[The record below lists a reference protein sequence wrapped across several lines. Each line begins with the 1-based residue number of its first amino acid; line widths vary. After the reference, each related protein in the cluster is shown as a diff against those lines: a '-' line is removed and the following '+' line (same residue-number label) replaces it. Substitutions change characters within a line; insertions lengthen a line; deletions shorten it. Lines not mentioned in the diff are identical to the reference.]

1 MEILRETIRSLVSN
15 KMRTFLSMLGII
27 IGITSVIAVISLGQG
42 TTQNLTD
49 TVSSLGSNV
58 LIITPG
64 RTTIRAGTSS
74 SNNTLTVNDAN
85 DIKNY
90 APSVKSTAPVLQG
103 SFLLKNNDLNI
114 NSTLL
119 SSNNDVF
126 SILKLELSDGRFY
139 NFEDIEQKRNVMV
152 IGYEIANE
160 LFPNENPIGKNISV
174 MQNVSNSFTR
184 KINFEIIGV
193 IKETGSKLL
202 YNIDTT
208 VLIPISTGDARLF
221 QTNGNVPQILAS
233 AQSQELSN
241 SAQIEIDTILYNK
254 FGSESFNIMS
264 QDAILDVIGNITGI
278 MSFILV
284 AIAAISLVVGGIGI
298 MNIML
303 VSVSERTK
311 EIGIKM
317 AIGASR
323 RRILFEFIFES
334 IAITFIAGI
343 IGIIFGILLSNGIAS
358 LAREYSL
365 SALISWQSILSSFG
379 ISVAVGLFFGIYP
392 ANKASKLSPIEALRY
407 E

>member
-1 MEILRETIRSLVSN
+1 MEILRETIRSLISN
-15 KMRTFLSMLGII
+15 KLRTFLSMLGII
-27 IGITSVIAVISLGQG
+27 IGITSVIAVISLGEG
-42 TTQNLTD
+42 TTQNLTES
-49 TVSSLGSNV
+49 VSSLGSNV

-64 RTTIRAGTSS
+64 KTTIRAGSSS
-74 SNNTLTVNDAN
+74 SNNSLTVDDAN
-85 DIKNY
+85 NIKY
-90 APSVKSTAPVLQG
+90 SAPSVRSTSPVLQG
-103 SFLLKNNDLNI
+103 SFLLKKDDLNI

-119 SSNNDVF
+119 SSNNDIV
-126 SILKLELSDGRFY
+126 SILNLELSDGKFY
-139 NFEDIEQKRNVMV
+139 DSTDMEEKRNVMV

-160 LFPNENPIGKNISV
+160 LYPNENPIGKNISV
-174 MQNVSNSFTR
+174 MQNISNSLTR
-184 KINFEIIGV
+184 KVNFEIIGV
-193 IKETGSKLL
+193 MKETGSKLL

-208 VLIPISTGDARLF
+208 VLIPFSTGDARLF
-221 QTNGNVPQILAS
+221 QSNGNVQQILAS
-233 AQSQELSN
+233 AQSQEMSKT
-241 SAQIEIDTILYNK
+241 AQIEIDTILYNK

-264 QDAILDVIGNITGI
+264 QDAILEVIGNVTGI

-323 RRILFEFIFES
+323 KRILFEFIFES

-358 LAREYSL
+358 LAKEFNL
-365 SALISWQSILSSFG
+365 SALISWQAIFGSFG

>member
-15 KMRTFLSMLGII
+15 KLRTFLSMLGII

-42 TTQNLTD
+42 TTQNLTES
-49 TVSSLGSNV
+49 VSSLGSNV

-64 RTTIRAGTSS
+64 RTTIRAGASSS
-74 SNNTLTVNDAN
+74 SNSLTVDDAN
-85 DIKNY
+85 NIKNS
-90 APSVKSTAPVLQG
+90 APSVRATAPVLQG
-103 SFLLKNNDLNI
+103 SFLLKKDDLNI

-119 SSNNDVF
+119 SSNNDIV
-126 SILKLELSDGRFY
+126 SILNLELSEGRFY
-139 NFEDIEQKRNVMV
+139 NTTDLEEKRNVMV

-160 LFPNENPIGKNISV
+160 LYPNENPIGKSIAV
-174 MQNVSNSFTR
+174 MQNISNSLTR
-184 KINFEIIGV
+184 KVNFEIIGV
-193 IKETGSKLL
+193 MKETGSKLL

-208 VLIPISTGDARLF
+208 VLIPFSTGDARLF
-221 QTNGNVPQILAS
+221 QSNGQVAQILAS
-233 AQSQELSN
+233 AQSQEMSK

-264 QDAILDVIGNITGI
+264 QDAILEVIGNVTGI

-323 RRILFEFIFES
+323 KRILFEFIFES

-358 LAREYSL
+358 LAKEYSL
-365 SALISWQSILSSFG
+365 NALISWQSILSSFG

>member
-58 LIITPG
+58 LIITPW

>member
-1 MEILRETIRSLVSN
+1 MEILRETFRSLLSN
-15 KMRTFLSMLGII
+15 KLRTFLSMLGII
-27 IGITSVIAVISLGQG
+27 IGITSVIAVISLGEG
-42 TTQNLTD
+42 TTQNLTES
-49 TVSSLGSNV
+49 VSSLGSNV

-64 RTTIRAGTSS
+64 RTTTRTGDESS
-74 SNNTLTVNDAN
+74 SYSLTYDDAN
-85 DIKNY
+85 NIKDF
-90 APSVKSTAPVLQG
+90 APNIKATAPVLQG
-103 SFLLKNNDLNI
+103 SYLLKKDDLNI

-119 SSNNDVF
+119 SSNEDIF
-126 SILKLELSDGRFY
+126 SILNLELLDGRFY
-139 NFEDIEQKRNVMV
+139 NATDLEEKRNVVV

-160 LFPNENPIGKNISV
+160 LYPNESPIGKTISIMQNIS
-174 MQNVSNSFTR
+174 NSLTR
-184 KINFEIIGV
+184 KVNFEIIGV

-208 VLIPISTGDARLF
+208 VLVPFSTGDARLF
-221 QTNGNVPQILAS
+221 QSNGNVTQILAS
-233 AQSQELSN
+233 ARSQELSKL
-241 SAQIEIDTILYNK
+241 AQIEIDTILYNK
-254 FGSESFNIMS
+254 FGSESFNILS
-264 QDAILDVIGNITGI
+264 QDAILEVIGNVTGI

-323 RRILFEFIFES
+323 KRILFEFIFES

-358 LAREYSL
+358 LAKEYSL
-365 SALISWQSILSSFG
+365 SAMIGWQSILSSFG

>member
-1 MEILRETIRSLVSN
+1 MEILRETIRSLISN
-15 KMRTFLSMLGII
+15 KLRTFLSMLGII
-27 IGITSVIAVISLGQG
+27 IGITSVIAVISLGEG
-42 TTQNLTD
+42 TTQNLTES
-49 TVSSLGSNV
+49 VSSLGSNV

-64 RTTIRAGTSS
+64 KTTIRAGASS
-74 SNNTLTVNDAN
+74 ASNSLTVDDAN
-85 DIKNY
+85 NIKY
-90 APSVKSTAPVLQG
+90 SAPSVRATAPVLQG
-103 SFLLKNNDLNI
+103 SFLLKKDDLNI

-119 SSNNDVF
+119 STNNDIV
-126 SILKLELSDGRFY
+126 SILKLELSKGRFY
-139 NFEDIEQKRNVMV
+139 NTTDMEEKRNVIV
-152 IGYEIANE
+152 IGHEIANE
-160 LFPNENPIGKNISV
+160 LYPNESPIGKNISV
-174 MQNVSNSFTR
+174 MQNISNSLTR
-184 KINFEIIGV
+184 KVNFEIIGV
-193 IKETGSKLL
+193 MKETGSKLL

-208 VLIPISTGDARLF
+208 VLIPFSTGDARLF
-221 QTNGNVPQILAS
+221 QSNGNVAQILAS
-233 AQSQELSN
+233 AQSQEKSK

-254 FGSESFNIMS
+254 FESEAFNIMS
-264 QDAILDVIGNITGI
+264 QDAILEVIGNVTGI

-323 RRILFEFIFES
+323 KRILFEFIFES

-358 LAREYSL
+358 LAKEYSL